1 MYPAPG
7 LMLFATRCSVEFE
20 LCHYLARFTCP
31 DCYMILACRH
41 RHGHQCAEIKVI
53 DDSSFQGSTLW
64 PFRLRL
70 ARLARSVA
78 LALDSRAS
86 THWVINIGSPNT
98 ASRTRLWPS
107 CSLEQRLLLLLHWP
121 VCTWLHRLSH
131 GVCRRSQMATKG
143 QCPSYGAGCAP
154 PLS

>member
-7 LMLFATRCSVEFE
+7 RMLFATRCSVEFE
-20 LCHYLARFTCP
+20 LCHSLARFTCP
-31 DCYMILACRH
+31 DCCMILACRRH
-41 RHGHQCAEIKVI
+41 R
-53 DDSSFQGSTLW
+53 SRSFMIPASRALLW
-64 PFRLRL
+64 RL
-70 ARLARSVA
+70 ARLARFVA

-131 GVCRRSQMATKG
+131 CACRRSRMATKG